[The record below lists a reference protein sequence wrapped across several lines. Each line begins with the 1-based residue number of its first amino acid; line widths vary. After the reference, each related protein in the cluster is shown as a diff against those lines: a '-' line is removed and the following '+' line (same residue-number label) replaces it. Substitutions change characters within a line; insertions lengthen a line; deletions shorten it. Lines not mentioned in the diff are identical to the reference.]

1 MLMAN
6 QSTYRE
12 FDYIDLGLI
21 DYKEAWDFQKV
32 VFDQRVKKVNND
44 TFLLLE
50 HPHTYTLGKTADQS
64 NLVSNEEFLD
74 KYKISVYNIDRGGDI
89 TYHGPGQIVGYPII
103 SLSDWKEDTHL
114 YLRSLEEVIINT
126 ISHFGLKGER
136 KKEYTGVWLED
147 RKICA
152 IGIKISRWVTMH
164 GFALNVNTN
173 LDMFN
178 GIIPCG
184 IKDKQVTSIQKELN
198 KEINISEVKEIIL
211 EKFINVFGYNSFN
224 RKSKDIY
231 TEIK

>member
-74 KYKISVYNIDRGGDI
+74 KFKISVYNIDRGGDI

-211 EKFINVFGYNSFN
+211 EEFINVFGYNSFN

>member
-12 FDYIDLGLI
+12 FEYIDLGFI
-21 DYKEAWDFQKV
+21 DYKEAWDLQKT
-32 VFDQRVKKVNND
+32 VFDLRVKKEIKD
-44 TFLLLE
+44 IFFLLE
-50 HPHTYTLGKTADQS
+50 HPHTYTLGKTADSS
-64 NLVSNEEFLD
+64 NLVSNKEFLD
-74 KYKISVYNIDRGGDI
+74 KYQISVYNIDRGGDI

-103 SLSDWKEDTHL
+103 ALSDWKEDTHL
-114 YLRSLEEVIINT
+114 YLRSLEEVIIKT

-164 GFALNVNTN
+164 GFALNVNTD
-173 LDMFN
+173 LDLFN

-184 IKDKQVTSIQKELN
+184 IRDKEVTSIQKELN
-198 KEINISEVKEIIL
+198 KEIDINEVKEIIL
-211 EKFINVFGYNSFN
+211 QEFNNVFGYNSFTRRTN
-224 RKSKDIY
+224 YFHS
-231 TEIK
+231 EIK